1 MGVWDFRWFEQ
12 EIEKWMNLA
21 LDDSLSDDDRAV
33 YLAKATQIVDSRARY
48 AKEWEINAA
57 GRRDN
62 SNG

>member
-12 EIEKWMNLA
+12 EIDKWMKLA
-21 LDDSLSDDDRAV
+21 LDDSLLEDDRAV
-33 YLAKATQIVDSRARY
+33 YLTKAEQIIESRDHY
-48 AKEWEINAA
+48 SKEWEVRAA

>member
-21 LDDSLSDDDRAV
+21 LGESLSEDDRAEN
-33 YLAKATQIVDSRARY
+33 LTKMEKIIESRDRY
-48 AKEWEINAA
+48 AKEWEIKAA